1 MQIRVPG
8 DVEFAALMPMGLQQ
22 EIKGAASESAYVFG
36 DGERASKTRFDYGG
50 VLFITHELDKN
61 TQLQFRRSASKWL
74 NEMSDIVNK
83 KHRRNEDGTPMAF
96 ENLQMA
102 GNGAIGWRVNSLF
115 TAYMDVGKSSILWKL
130 RGRPEDMAATRRAY
144 NFLIAGTTP
153 RETFST
159 PARPGVCLPY
169 LFIPDDGETSR
180 VIAMTYR
187 LKSHPDVTIWLEDAS
202 AGVVEELGRDDDQSP
217 AYRIPNFWVQYK
229 LVDEKLT
236 SLWNFPTTRPIEM
249 NGIKGSASY
258 MKITRADKS
267 EDFGFFAVV
276 RGRAAGAR
284 EFSDLSLLVVRDSA
298 KARGKKIAPI
308 DEKIFLKIAEGVA
321 ASVKRRPT
329 R

>member
-1 MQIRVPG
+1 MNTVRLLRLAAFLMASFGAKGVDASDVQAMLEWKNECVGRMQIRVPG

-61 TQLQFRRSASKWL
+61 TQLQFRRSASKRL

-115 TAYMDVGKSSILWKL
+115 TAYMDVGKSSILLKV

-144 NFLIAGTTP
+144 NFLIAGT
-153 RETFST
+153 
-159 PARPGVCLPY
+159 
-169 LFIPDDGETSR
+169 I
-180 VIAMTYR
+180 
-187 LKSHPDVTIWLEDAS
+187 
-202 AGVVEELGRDDDQSP
+202 
-217 AYRIPNFWVQYK
+217 
-229 LVDEKLT
+229 
-236 SLWNFPTTRPIEM
+236 
-249 NGIKGSASY
+249 
-258 MKITRADKS
+258 
-267 EDFGFFAVV
+267 
-276 RGRAAGAR
+276 
-284 EFSDLSLLVVRDSA
+284 